1 MAYSAL
7 GLTGRMFLA
16 IQSYLIVSAVQSVGA
31 LWIALYHF
39 CRHAAGWAA
48 SQKRDSPPERGAFKC
63 GASCATLLPTDVSAN
78 RRIAAT

>member
-16 IQSYLIVSAVQSVGA
+16 IQSCPIVSAVLSVGA
-31 LWIALYHF
+31 LWIALYH
-39 CRHAAGWAA
+39 CRRHVAGWAA
-48 SQKRDSPPERGAFKC
+48 GQNRDIPLGRGAFTC
-63 GASCATLLPTDVSAN
+63 NALCALLLPTDVSAN

>member
-16 IQSYLIVSAVQSVGA
+16 IQSCLIVSAVLSVGA

-48 SQKRDSPPERGAFKC
+48 RQNRDSPPERGAFKC
-63 GASCATLLPTDVSAN
+63 GASCATLLPTDVSAD
-78 RRIAAT
+78 RWIAAT